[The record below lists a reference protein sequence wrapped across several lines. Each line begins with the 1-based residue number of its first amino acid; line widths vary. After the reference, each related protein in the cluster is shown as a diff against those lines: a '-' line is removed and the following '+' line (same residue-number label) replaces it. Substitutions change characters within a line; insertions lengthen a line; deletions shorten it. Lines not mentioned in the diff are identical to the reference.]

1 VEPKEGPGALREVH
15 DPPGQIVAA
24 PGYFRIPRRGGRVT
38 GGARSS
44 AAGYVTGVATA
55 PLTDVPER
63 DDQVWAWLEGRYR
76 EHGRQLQ
83 LFALGVL
90 GNREDA
96 EDATQIALLKAHRAL
111 VRGHR
116 PSWPRAWLFAITH
129 NVCRRVL
136 STRARGMPAPLD
148 PELRAVGRDPD
159 IPTGAEISR
168 AVRSLPPGQREIF
181 LLREMRGLSYDELSE
196 RLDLTPAA
204 AGSLL
209 ARARKRLRDELAV
222 PGERLGKRPLL
233 GLPGAWTALRDAFQP
248 TALKLATVVG
258 AAAVAPGIA
267 IGLHGAAPKPV
278 SPAPVLGAPSAPD
291 SRVATTP
298 VVRARTGRGVRVVAV
313 QRELRSAD
321 VTRRFTPAPPASA
334 PAVAVPAPSHRAA
347 SAADP
352 PKAVRAEDGAVEP
365 TGTKVKHP
373 RSVPSRSESNE
384 TEELTDEADEAV
396 KGATDTA
403 GDLVPTDQLP
413 AVPGPPS
420 VDQAVGNVGETVA
433 DLPGVSAPKVPKVP
447 RLGG

>member
-24 PGYFRIPRRGGRVT
+24 PGYFRIPHRVGRVT

-44 AAGYVTGVATA
+44 AVGYVTGVATA

-63 DDQVWAWLEGRYR
+63 DDQVWAWLERRYR
-76 EHGRQLQ
+76 EHGRQLH

-116 PSWPRAWLFAITH
+116 PSWPRAWLFAITL

-136 STRARGMPAPLD
+136 STRARGIPAPLD
-148 PELRAVGRDPD
+148 PDLRAVGRDPD

-168 AVRSLPPGQREIF
+168 AVRSLPPEQREIF
-181 LLREMRGLSYDELSE
+181 LLREMRGLSYEELSE

-209 ARARKRLRDELAV
+209 ARARKRVRDELAV

-233 GLPGAWTALRDAFQP
+233 GLPGIWTALRDALQP
-248 TALKLATVVG
+248 AGLKLAGLVG

-267 IGLHGAAPKPV
+267 IGLQGAVPKPV
-278 SPAPVLGAPSAPD
+278 PPARVVEAASAPV
-291 SRVATTP
+291 SRPASIP
-298 VVRARTGRGVRVVAV
+298 RVRAFLGKAVPTAAVRSPEV
-313 QRELRSAD
+313 RSRAE
-321 VTRRFTPAPPASA
+321 VTRRSTSA
-334 PAVAVPAPSHRAA
+334 PAASARAAVGPVSRNQPA

-352 PKAVRAEDGAVEP
+352 PPAVRAEDAAVEP
-365 TGTKVKHP
+365 TGTEVKHP
-373 RSVPSRSESNE
+373 RSVPSRSESDE
-384 TEELTDEADEAV
+384 TGELADEAEEAV
-396 KGATDTA
+396 ETAEDAA

-413 AVPGPPS
+413 ATPEVAPVVQTVEDAVP
-420 VDQAVGNVGETVA
+420 
-433 DLPGVSAPKVPKVP
+433 DLPGVSPPKLPRVP